1 MLLLLSFA
9 SPIPFVRFL
18 SAVHCTGVWGDADD
32 AAADIGTWG
41 GGGSPERPR
50 SPVAV
55 LGGVDMLRG
64 VPKEAVLVRAAEEK
78 RKTEQMRKQVSCQ
91 SSVVQHTVAKGCGR
105 GVPSFCVLHPSPWRH
120 SCTST
125 LPYVHGITER
135 NSISIFIHSPSSCCC
150 CCFKTCHFDE
160 TSLTSCASLSRDR
173 IHT

>member
-78 RKTEQMRKQVSCQ
+78 NENRANEKTGVV
-91 SSVVQHTVAKGCGR
+91 SVVSGATHCRERMRPRRVIVLRPASEHVAAQLYVNASVCARNNRKEFHFHLYIPDITKR
-105 GVPSFCVLHPSPWRH
+105 RTLAIYKVLSNRLGG
-120 SCTST
+120 SKN
-125 LPYVHGITER
+125 VR
-135 NSISIFIHSPSSCCC
+135 NCC
-150 CCFKTCHFDE
+150 E
-160 TSLTSCASLSRDR
+160 L
-173 IHT
+173 